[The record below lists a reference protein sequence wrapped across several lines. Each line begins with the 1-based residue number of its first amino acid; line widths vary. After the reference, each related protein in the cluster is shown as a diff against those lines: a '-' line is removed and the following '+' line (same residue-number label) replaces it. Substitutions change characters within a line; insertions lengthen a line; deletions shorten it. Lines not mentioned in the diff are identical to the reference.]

1 MYKVILAL
9 VFLAAPLMAWADN
22 HDTHIVEFWK
32 CELKEGKEASDVEA
46 NNKKWLALTRKTAGS
61 EEVNS
66 YMMTTIVGDQSKF
79 MFADVYPDMASWSA
93 AKSAEESDEG
103 AAIEETFNDLMDC
116 TDNRLYRSK
125 KH

>member
-1 MYKVILAL
+1 M
-9 VFLAAPLMAWADN
+9 
-22 HDTHIVEFWK
+22 
-32 CELKEGKEASDVEA
+32 
-46 NNKKWLALTRKTAGS
+46 TRKTAGS
-61 EEVNS
+61 EQVNS

-116 TDNRLYRSK
+116 TDNRLYKSER
-125 KH
+125 H